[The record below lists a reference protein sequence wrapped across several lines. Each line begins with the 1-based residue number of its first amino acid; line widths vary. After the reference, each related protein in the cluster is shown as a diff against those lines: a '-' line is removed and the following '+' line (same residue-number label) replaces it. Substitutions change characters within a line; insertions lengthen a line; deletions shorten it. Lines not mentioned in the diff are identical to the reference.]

1 MIDNP
6 ERVEGLIAK
15 LTAALP
21 LAAIVTPELAA
32 TIRAQSPSVDAPRRC
47 SITWVSYS
55 GNEGG
60 IVCKLDLGREESAK
74 AFFVSI
80 THLAFDPSALQSRS
94 NAFLQ
99 QAVRAERFSSI
110 QPNRREQEVAIAL
123 IERLT
128 LPVEQ

>member
-6 ERVEGLIAK
+6 GQVERLIAG

-32 TIRAQSPSVDAPRRC
+32 TIRAQSPNLDAPRRC

-55 GNEGG
+55 GDEGG

-80 THLAFDPSALQSRS
+80 THLAFDPRTPLAREIVAYQKHRIKRLRRLGKP
-94 NAFLQ
+94 A
-99 QAVRAERFSSI
+99 SSDLE
-110 QPNRREQEVAIAL
+110 NHDR
-123 IERLT
+123 
-128 LPVEQ
+128 